1 MKNKFIVGIL
11 TDGDLRRELNHIRD
25 KEKLE
30 KLMNKDMSL
39 AKNDIKPPEHHDIPG
54 DWFKGPF

>member
-1 MKNKFIVGIL
+1 MSFSKTFIIAEMACSHEG
-11 TDGDLRRELNHIRD
+11 
-25 KEKLE
+25 
-30 KLMNKDMSL
+30 DMSL